1 MMLSRRRLPGRL
13 RAVLEL
19 DDPPPRIALALAV
32 GVFVG
37 CTPFVGVQTLLSLVI
52 ALVFRLNRAATIAGT
67 WLNLPWL
74 MPLVYGAAFKIG
86 TLLVPDPDGLR
97 RVWLNYL
104 VEHPGGL
111 RWSDLGALVEHLSI
125 PVLVGTTVVG
135 GVAALVTYV
144 IALSALRA
152 MRRRKVQVGER
163 RAA

>member
-1 MMLSRRRLPGRL
+1 MLTRRRLPGRL

-86 TLLVPDPDGLR
+86 TLVVPDPDGLR
-97 RVWLNYL
+97 RAWLTYL
-104 VEHPGGL
+104 LEYPAGL
-111 RWSDLGALVEHLSI
+111 HWGDLGTLLEHLSV
-125 PVLVGTTVVG
+125 PLLVGTTVVG

-144 IALSALRA
+144 IALAVLRA
-152 MRRRKVQVGER
+152 TRRRSRKVSQR